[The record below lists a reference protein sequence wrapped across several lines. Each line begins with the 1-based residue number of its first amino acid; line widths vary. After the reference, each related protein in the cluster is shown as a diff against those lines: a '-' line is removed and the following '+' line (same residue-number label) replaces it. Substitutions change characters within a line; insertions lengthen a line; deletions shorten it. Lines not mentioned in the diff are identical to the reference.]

1 MLNNALALCFFI
13 KKMTRKNNEVDVE
26 LGQEAQPAAVGLAGA
41 AVAAAI
47 PGSQDEIDEGM
58 EDPISPMCSSP
69 PEVSLL
75 SQFLYFLTILMINTI
90 FLGRNQYH

>member
-1 MLNNALALCFFI
+1 MLINALARCFFI

-26 LGQEAQPAAVGLAGA
+26 LGQEAQPAAVGLVGA
-41 AVAAAI
+41 AAAI

-90 FLGRNQYH
+90 FLGRNQRH